1 MNVLYTPEY
10 ISKCLKIALSKQ
22 SIETF
27 SSIEN
32 LSTYLIDII
41 NEFRVFYMNKN
52 GIFLS
57 DSIFLP
63 YEHIDGTLLRS
74 LQEIVQNNNIFSV
87 LNTSNITDNV
97 YSINTEDRIHKNQKN
112 SVSTILCAF
121 LILLN
126 DIYSENQTT
135 ALSIYDTVLQN
146 VFLQCRVNKLEIMHD
161 SVKYGYIDK

>member
-63 YEHIDGTLLRS
+63 YEHIDGNLLRS
-74 LQEIVQNNNIFSV
+74 LQEIVQHNNIHSV
-87 LNTSNITDNV
+87 LNTSNITENI
-97 YSINTEDRIHKNQKN
+97 YSINTNDSIDKNQK
-112 SVSTILCAF
+112 
-121 LILLN
+121 
-126 DIYSENQTT
+126 T
-135 ALSIYDTVLQN
+135 AQVPYYVH
-146 VFLQCRVNKLEIMHD
+146 F
-161 SVKYGYIDK
+161 